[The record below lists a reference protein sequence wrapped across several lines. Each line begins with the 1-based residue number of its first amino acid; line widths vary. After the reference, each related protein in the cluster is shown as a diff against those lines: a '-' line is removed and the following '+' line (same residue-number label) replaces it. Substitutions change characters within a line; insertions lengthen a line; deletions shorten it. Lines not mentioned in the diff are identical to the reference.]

1 MNESIYSSIRALT
14 ALPFSVV
21 KKYAA
26 AAPDAAPIIRVFRN
40 LLMKRPPYFF
50 LSFLPNSFE
59 ATLPIAKAEPA
70 LPTLAPAALALAA
83 R

>member
-1 MNESIYSSIRALT
+1 MNEAISSSIRALT

-26 AAPDAAPIIRVFRN
+26 AAPEAAPMIRVFKN
-40 LLMKRPPYFF
+40 LLMKRSPYFF
-50 LSFLPNSFE
+50 LSFLPKSFE

-70 LPTLAPAALALAA
+70 LPTLAPAALALAP